1 MSSNPKVY
9 TPLADCCLLT
19 LFFWKGLLK

>member
-1 MSSNPKVY
+1 MSSNPKLY

-19 LFFWKGLLK
+19 LLFWMGLLE